1 MRSSSGLLWFGLCED
16 AQEMGERAR
25 YASRVDVVFIDR
37 DNSAP
42 LLDGRKAAHQRDSE
56 SLGS

>member
-1 MRSSSGLLWFGLCED
+1 
-16 AQEMGERAR
+16 MGERAR